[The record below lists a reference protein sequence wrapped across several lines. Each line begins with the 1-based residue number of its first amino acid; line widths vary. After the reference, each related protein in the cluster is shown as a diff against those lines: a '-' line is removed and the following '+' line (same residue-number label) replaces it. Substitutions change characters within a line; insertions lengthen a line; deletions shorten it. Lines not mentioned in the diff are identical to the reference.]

1 MIAQLIPFWQKKL
14 SRPRVMRCCFEG
26 QRLKIQSKA
35 FQTQVRVGASLL
47 YRSCEGHLP
56 LAPALCEVLGRRGR
70 SCLHSLYPNACLPFS
85 SSRRTG
91 ETQLSTRTVTLR
103 HPGRAGRTPRVRQPV
118 TGPVGRWTGR
128 QAERPPRGG
137 TGQAAFNVKARVL
150 SCLTLTEKKK
160 QRETE
165 LLVNF
170 FSTRTVFSK
179 RCLRKM
185 V

>member
-103 HPGRAGRTPRVRQPV
+103 HPRESGADTPRAPAGHRSCRAVDGE
-118 TGPVGRWTGR
+118 TGGETSLRWHRASCFQRKGSCFIL
-128 QAERPPRGG
+128 PD
-137 TGQAAFNVKARVL
+137 FNR
-150 SCLTLTEKKK
+150 EK
-160 QRETE
+160 ETKG
-165 LLVNF
+165 N
-170 FSTRTVFSK
+170 
-179 RCLRKM
+179 
-185 V
+185 